1 MKSKM
6 ILIILLIVT
15 GVLLAIGLRY
25 AYSTYLSKQVKKRQ
39 APEVVVETI
48 KEDDILQ
55 SFEAPGRIVSKYQ
68 VSILARISGYLQKS
82 YFKEGDYVKAG
93 DTLFLIE
100 PAEFQN
106 ASSVAG
112 ANVQNIKAQLD
123 YANKQLA
130 RAEELVK
137 KDYIAKSRYD
147 EILANRDALQAQ
159 LKAAQSNYSDT
170 NRNLGY
176 TRVKAPVDGRIG
188 IIDVTIGNFVTPTS
202 GSLTTINSTNPI
214 YVTFPLPSNE
224 YLELTKSDKKAEEKR
239 RTELYFQNGDK
250 YELDGVQDFLDN
262 KVDDSTG
269 TVTLRATFQNPKNRL
284 LHGEFVNV
292 KVFANNKIKVPI
304 VPVTAVQEN
313 QEGKYVYKIDEK
325 GLPQLT
331 YLKLQGQVGENWIVK
346 EGLSAG
352 DKVIVDGILKVI
364 PGLPVKVVSKE
375 EMAKLNKALYP
386 NEEKSGK

>member
-6 ILIILLIVT
+6 VITILIILASI
-15 GVLLAIGLRY
+15 LLAIGARF
-25 AYSTYLSKQVKKRQ
+25 AYSKYLSSQGKGRQV
-39 APEVVVETI
+39 PEVVIDTV
-48 KEDDILQ
+48 KEDEVLQ

-106 ASSVAG
+106 ASNMAS

-147 EILANRDALQAQ
+147 EILSNRNALQAQ
-159 LKAAQSNYSDT
+159 LKAAQASYSDT
-170 NRNLGY
+170 NRNLSY
-176 TRVKAPVDGRIG
+176 TQVKAPVDGRIG
-188 IIDVTIGNFVTPTS
+188 IIDVTIGNYVTPTS

-214 YVTFPLPSNE
+214 YVTFPLPSKE
-224 YLELTKSDKKAEEKR
+224 YVALTKSDKKVDEKR
-239 RTELYFQNGDK
+239 KVELYFQSGEK

-262 KVDDSTG
+262 KVDDTTG
-269 TVTLRATFQNPKNRL
+269 TVTMRATFQNPKNRL
-284 LHGEFVNV
+284 LHGEFVNI
-292 KVFANNKIKVPI
+292 KLYANNKIKVPV

-313 QEGKYVYKIDEK
+313 QEGKYVYKIDEN

-331 YLKLQGQVGENWIVK
+331 YLKLDGQTGKNWIVK
-346 EGLSAG
+346 DGLKPG
-352 DKVIVDGILKVI
+352 DKIVVDGILKVM

-386 NEEKSGK
+386 NNKKEK